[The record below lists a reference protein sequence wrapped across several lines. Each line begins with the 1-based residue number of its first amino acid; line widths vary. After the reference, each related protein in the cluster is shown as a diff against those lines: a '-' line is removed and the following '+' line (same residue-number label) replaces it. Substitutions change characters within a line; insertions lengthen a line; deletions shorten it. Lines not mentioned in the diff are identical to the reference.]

1 MMPTASASNAVPARN
16 VANIYTFQ
24 ALINASLWM
33 PIWVVFLNENAG
45 LTLSQVFLI
54 AGMAG

>member
-1 MMPTASASNAVPARN
+1 MTVAVSPTSDPLGRN
-16 VANIYTFQ
+16 ITRLYAFQ
-24 ALINASLWM
+24 ALVNASLWM